1 MGQVGALPSSSSSSS
16 SSSAV
21 ARVASLD
28 SSSSSS
34 SSSQQLLLPS
44 EGGEDD
50 CAPRAR
56 ARAGAGAGGGGGESF
71 LRVHWVAVPEPLRAR
86 RVNRWRRRPGV
97 LLPMVWGQP
106 SGAPRCTLRQELRG
120 LRRRARLPL
129 QSTGAVTGT
138 DRRCCTLH
146 ARRGTA
152 AAWRGRAGTTASEV
166 FLGAQRIT
174 ACRRRRGVQERRR
187 RPRAAAASALPLC
200 TSALVPPAARAV
212 RPVVGPLN

>member
-1 MGQVGALPSSSSSSS
+1 MGQVGAL
-16 SSSAV
+16 
-21 ARVASLD
+21 

-34 SSSQQLLLPS
+34 SSSQQLLLPG

-56 ARAGAGAGGGGGESF
+56 ARTGAGGGGGGESF

-97 LLPMVWGQP
+97 LLPVVRGQP

-138 DRRCCTLH
+138 DRRCCCTPH

-152 AAWRGRAGTTASEV
+152 AAWCGRAGTTASEV
-166 FLGAQRIT
+166 FPGAQRIT
-174 ACRRRRGVQERRR
+174 AGRRRRGVRERRR

-200 TSALVPPAARAV
+200 TSALVLPAARAV
-212 RPVVGPLN
+212 RPTVGPLN